1 MRTQM
6 IGTGALRALVAAAA
20 LAFAGSA
27 VAQLEGGQG
36 GQGGQEGGPQ
46 MELQQ
51 IQQRLAEVQ
60 QQALED
66 NPGLEAQRD
75 ELEEL
80 VIRKMEEAGYDPDS
94 SMETL
99 ENVQGQ
105 IQDESLS
112 DEERQQMLQE
122 AQQAQQDLQ
131 EAQQVAMQDDEVVE
145 AQQAFQDDL
154 MNAMRDIEPD
164 TDEMIED
171 FQRIQEEMQ
180 GGMGGGQ
187 GGGGMA
193 PQ

>member
-1 MRTQM
+1 M
-6 IGTGALRALVAAAA
+6 IGTGLLQALVATVA
-20 LAFAGSA
+20 LAFAGGA
-27 VAQLEGGQG
+27 AAQMEQEGGQG
-36 GQGGQEGGPQ
+36 GQQGGPQ

-60 QQALED
+60 QEALEE
-66 NPGLEAQRD
+66 NAGLQAQRE

-80 VIRKMEEAGYDPDS
+80 VISKMEEAGYDPDA

-112 DEERQQMLQE
+112 DEERQQMLQD

-131 EAQQVAMQDDEVVE
+131 EAQQAAMQDDEVIE

-154 MNAMRDIEPD
+154 MEAMREIEPD

-171 FQRIQEEMQ
+171 FQRLQQEMQ
-180 GGMGGGQ
+180 GGGMGGQQ
-187 GGGGMA
+187 GGGTG
-193 PQ
+193 QQ

>member
-1 MRTQM
+1 M
-6 IGTGALRALVAAAA
+6 IGTGALRALVAVAA
-20 LAFAGSA
+20 LAFTGSA
-27 VAQLEGGQG
+27 VAQLEG

-75 ELEEL
+75 ELEDL
-80 VIRKMEEAGYDPDS
+80 VVRKMEEAGYDPDS

-154 MNAMRDIEPD
+154 MDAMRDIEPD

-180 GGMGGGQ
+180 GGMGGQGGQ